1 MFFKI
6 KNICPYCEEKIKG
19 NVACSYCS
27 KVLKTL
33 INKHIGKTKDCNF
46 FTAPFIYK
54 NIVRDAI
61 LNFKFKQNISFCSS
75 FCSFMATSITNNFDI
90 LVCVPT
96 FDEKFN
102 PSKEIAKKLKK
113 KLKIKFCKDAVVKTK
128 KTKNQHNCKLS
139 QRLVNLKNAFKADNK
154 KLKDKKVLI
163 CDDVITTS
171 STIQEISY
179 ACKQAGA
186 KYVGAIAFA
195 ISEQLSKEKYIV

>member
-1 MFFKI
+1 MFFKNN
-6 KNICPYCEEKIKG
+6 NICPYCEEIING
-19 NVACSYCS
+19 NVACSNCS
-27 KVLKTL
+27 KVLKML

-46 FTAPFIYK
+46 FTAAFLYK
-54 NIVRDAI
+54 DIVRDAI
-61 LNFKFKQNISFCSS
+61 LNFKFKQNTSFCYS

-113 KLKIKFCKDAVVKTK
+113 KLKIKFCKDAVVKIK
-128 KTKNQHNCKLS
+128 KTKHQHNCKLS
-139 QRLVNLKNAFKADNK
+139 ERVINLKNAFRADNK
-154 KLKDKKVLI
+154 KLKNKTVLI

-171 STIQEISY
+171 STIQEMSY

-186 KYVGAIAFA
+186 KYVCAIAFA
-195 ISEQLSKEKYIV
+195 ISEKLYNKNI